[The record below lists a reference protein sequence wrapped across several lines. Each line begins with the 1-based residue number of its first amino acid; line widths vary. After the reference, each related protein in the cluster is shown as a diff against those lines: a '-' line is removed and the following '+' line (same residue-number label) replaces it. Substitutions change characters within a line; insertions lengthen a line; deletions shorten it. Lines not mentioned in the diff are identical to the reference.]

1 MHYISDNLLT
11 GALLAFCCTSAT
23 AWKFVTNERQFL
35 KPGFK
40 QQFLDL
46 AKVTGHGSVERG
58 IHVSGV
64 TFGNIE
70 TDSWAHDW
78 AYPNNA
84 SSLLGLDL
92 PPHLLSSLKVRQD
105 GSDIEYACGEAS
117 CTNDGFATIEE
128 CSWIV
133 RKANDAPRQEA
144 QHHNRSRP
152 ATDIP
157 AALISYFAMF
167 ALFTPGCNADI
178 FTKVVIFTIWFLPL
192 GAVLAVLPVTHQPN
206 DWMRPFNYVL
216 QIIWLSVAWFIAISD
231 LSVQAM
237 IHNPTRFGGLH
248 QLQCVAVG
256 THHAALLFLAI
267 GRQYPR
273 GDRSWPYAMIA
284 ALWLGLV
291 ALYVHLPP
299 LSMPQSFQCIELGN

>member
-1 MHYISDNLLT
+1 MHYISGNLLT

-23 AWKFVTNERQFL
+23 AWKFVTNEQQFL

-46 AKVTGHGSVERG
+46 AKVTGHGSVEGG

-92 PPHLLSSLKVRQD
+92 PPPLLSSLKVRQD

-128 CSWIV
+128 GNVYRSIV
-133 RKANDAPRQEA
+133 NIGCGAIEYAA
-144 QHHNRSRP
+144 
-152 ATDIP
+152 IP
-157 AALISYFAMF
+157 AGITSIGVWIDGRICSRAELAQFECRVALGV
-167 ALFTPGCNADI
+167 ALSNVQTPLVSLFDEQVCQQ
-178 FTKVVIFTIWFLPL
+178 L
-192 GAVLAVLPVTHQPN
+192 LAEPRNQQCSGTGNSKTCQLRNDDGVTGQAGVSVEVLPPGEGECF
-206 DWMRPFNYVL
+206 P
-216 QIIWLSVAWFIAISD
+216 SD
-231 LSVQAM
+231 
-237 IHNPTRFGGLH
+237 
-248 QLQCVAVG
+248 
-256 THHAALLFLAI
+256 THH
-267 GRQYPR
+267 
-273 GDRSWPYAMIA
+273 
-284 ALWLGLV
+284 
-291 ALYVHLPP
+291 
-299 LSMPQSFQCIELGN
+299 CEELDVDV